1 MATDFLH
8 RSSSRHCSDHGWL
21 KSYQTFNYAGY
32 YHPDRMNFGALRV
45 LNDDIV
51 AGGQGFGNHPHENM
65 EIICIP
71 LAGSLEQTDKS
82 GNNCIVS
89 QGEVQVISAGTGIS
103 HSEMNRNADKDL
115 QFLNIWM
122 YPKIMNAIP
131 KYEQM
136 SLHENDRLNCF
147 QTIVSPT
154 EEIQGMSVYQ
164 DAWVHL
170 SKIEKGVDIN
180 YKLRKKENGVY
191 AFLIS
196 GMLKVRDTLLLARDG
211 IGICGS
217 TSISFQAETDSELVL
232 LEVPLSQYHS

>member
-21 KSYQTFNYAGY
+21 KSYQTFSFAGY

-45 LNDDIV
+45 LNDDTV

-71 LAGSLEQTDKS
+71 LAGSLEQTDKA

-103 HSEMNRNADKDL
+103 HSEMNLNADKEL

-122 YPKIMNAIP
+122 YPKIINAIP

-136 SLHENDRLNCF
+136 SLHEKDRLNCF
-147 QTIVSPT
+147 QTIVSPV
-154 EEIQGMSVYQ
+154 EESQGLSVYQ

-170 SKIEKGVDIN
+170 SKIEKGIDLN

-196 GMLKVRDTLLLARDG
+196 GILKVRDTLLMARDG
-211 IGICGS
+211 IGLYGS
-217 TSISFQAETDSELVL
+217 KSISFQAESDAELVL
-232 LEVPLSQYHS
+232 LEVPLSQYHA

>member
-21 KSYQTFNYAGY
+21 KSYQTFSYAGY

-45 LNDDIV
+45 LNDDTV

-71 LAGSLEQTDKS
+71 LAGSLEQTDKL

-89 QGEVQVISAGTGIS
+89 EGEVQVISSGTGIS
-103 HSEMNRNADKDL
+103 HSEMNRNPDKDL

-131 KYEQM
+131 KYQQM
-136 SLHENDRLNCF
+136 LLNEKDRLNCF
-147 QTIVSPT
+147 QTIVSPA
-154 EEIQGMSVYQ
+154 EETQGMSVYQ

-170 SKIEKGVDIN
+170 SKIEKGIDLN

-196 GMLKVRDTLLLARDG
+196 GMLKVRDTLLSARDG
-211 IGICGS
+211 IGLYGS
-217 TSISFQAETDSELVL
+217 KSFTFQAESDSELVL
-232 LEVPLSQYHS
+232 LEVPLSQYNS

>member
-21 KSYQTFNYAGY
+21 KSYHTFSYAEY

-71 LAGSLEQTDKS
+71 LSGALVQTDKS
-82 GNNCIVS
+82 GSSCVIS
-89 QGEVQVISAGTGIS
+89 EGEVQVISAGTGIS
-103 HSEMNRNADKDL
+103 HSEMNRNSDQDL
-115 QFLNIWM
+115 KFLNIWM

-131 KYEQM
+131 KYEKM
-136 SLHENDRLNCF
+136 SLNESDRLNCF

-154 EEIQGMSVYQ
+154 EEGQGMSVYQ

-180 YKLRKKENGVY
+180 YKLRKKDNGVY
-191 AFLIS
+191 AFIVS
-196 GMLKVRDTLLLARDG
+196 GMLKVRDTLLSARDG
-211 IGICGS
+211 IGFCGNK
-217 TSISFQAETDSELVL
+217 IVSFKAETDTEMVL
-232 LEVPLSQYHS
+232 LEVPLSQYK